1 MSWPFEI
8 DCCHDQPRWG
18 EYSQSEHYSRTTKR
32 RLRSWN
38 LVRYCLFA
46 VRLRCVQIRF
56 QFQLQV
62 FPHFYIFKY
71 LSLHFWKLFEFRGK
85 SESSGFERLGFISLF
100 VIAIV
105 CGVAQIIIAG
115 ITLNDIKILQDCIQQ
130 HSCPCNAVLGG
141 FFCKYL
147 SSHVQVSSLTRFT

>member
-1 MSWPFEI
+1 VLEFGAVLPF
-8 DCCHDQPRWG
+8 CCAA
-18 EYSQSEHYSRTTKR
+18 T
-32 RLRSWN
+32 LRSDTIP
-38 LVRYCLFA
+38 VSTPS
-46 VRLRCVQIRF
+46 IS
-56 QFQLQV
+56 
-62 FPHFYIFKY
+62 IF
-71 LSLHFWKLFEFRGK
+71 LHFQIFVFHFLQLNFEFRGK

-147 SSHVQVSSLTRFT
+147 SSHVQISSLTRFT